1 MRVLVI
7 GGGRVGSATSCY
19 LARIG
24 HEVTCVEKDGARLG
38 MLSAGRSPY
47 AEEGL
52 NECIERNR
60 IVFGSTCPPGVYDIC
75 FVCVATPVDAAGV
88 MDERQV
94 VEACSALPRGEYPVV
109 VRSTIT
115 PLILRQAR
123 AIVGARI
130 AVCPE
135 FLREGRALTD
145 TIEPTRLVIGAYSKA
160 VAETVETCFC
170 YPNSIP
176 RFLTTPE
183 EACLIKLG
191 SNLALGIKTSLANF
205 LSVLCAVEGCD
216 ARRVLDAIAADPR
229 IGPGAFRPG
238 PGVGGPCL
246 PKDTRAT
253 YHLAASYGMNAHVAS
268 VLQATNSMLE
278 DLIVRRVCDLAGCGP
293 VAGFGLAFKAGTDDT
308 AESVAVRVYERLRT
322 EGLSVSVF
330 DPALTPD
337 RDPYAVVEGATC
349 LLVMTEWQEFLHLDW
364 SEIRRRMKRAQVYDA
379 RMMLEPLLLRQC
391 GIAYFPLGS

>member
-1 MRVLVI
+1 MKVLVI

-19 LARIG
+19 LARTG
-24 HEVTCVEKDGARLG
+24 HEVTCVEKDAARLG

-60 IVFGSTCPPGVYDIC
+60 IVFVPACPPGDYDIC
-75 FVCVATPVDAAGV
+75 FVCVGTPVDAAGV
-88 MDERQV
+88 MDEQHV
-94 VEACSALPRGEYPVV
+94 VEACSALPCGGYPVV
-109 VRSTIT
+109 LRSTVT
-115 PLILRQAR
+115 PVVLRQAR
-123 AIVGARI
+123 TIVGDRI

-135 FLREGRALTD
+135 FLREGRALQD
-145 TIEPTRLVIGAYSKA
+145 TIEPTRLVIGAYSRV
-160 VAETVETCFC
+160 VAEIVDVCLG
-170 YPNSIP
+170 YPNTIP
-176 RFLTTPE
+176 RFVTTPE

-191 SNLALGIKTSLANF
+191 ANLTLGIKISVANF
-205 LSVLCAVEGCD
+205 LSVLCAAEGCD
-216 ARRVLDAIAADPR
+216 AHRVLEAIAADPR
-229 IGPGAFRPG
+229 IGPGAFMPG

-253 YHLAASYGMNAHVAS
+253 YRLAASHGINAHAAL

-278 DLIVRRVCDLAGCGP
+278 DLIVRRVCELAGGGP

-308 AESVAVRVYERLRT
+308 AESVAVRVYDRLRT
-322 EGLSVSVF
+322 AGLFVSVF
-330 DPALTPD
+330 DPALTPG

-349 LLVMTEWQEFLHLDW
+349 LLVMTEWQEFLSLDW

-379 RMMLEPLLLRQC
+379 RMMLEPLVLRRC
-391 GIAYFPLGS
+391 GIAYFPLGT